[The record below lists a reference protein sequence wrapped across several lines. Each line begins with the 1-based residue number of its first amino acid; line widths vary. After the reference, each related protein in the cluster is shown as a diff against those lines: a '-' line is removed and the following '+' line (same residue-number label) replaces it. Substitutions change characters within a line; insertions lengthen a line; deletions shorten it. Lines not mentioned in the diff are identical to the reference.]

1 MNRRGFVNEKVT
13 EESVASHPDPESC
26 AVSREA
32 AIEALT
38 AGTCRQVLSCERIA
52 TEVPTP
58 FSMAEG
64 NIDWCAIAS
73 IRRTLRSA
81 DRGQSTLGSGYTYI
95 RLEMGFLY
103 LYDGAGCLGP
113 RDRVVAGSYAGRTNW
128 QSRRYGWGSSAA
140 RGARLGEP
148 FSMRPTTTGLCCRS
162 TTSTSVQAAKTIW
175 SSTRNE
181 WRECRSAETTGGL
194 HVLEYRRPKRRLV
207 VDLRP

>member
-1 MNRRGFVNEKVT
+1 
-13 EESVASHPDPESC
+13 
-26 AVSREA
+26 
-32 AIEALT
+32 
-38 AGTCRQVLSCERIA
+38 
-52 TEVPTP
+52 
-58 FSMAEG
+58 
-64 NIDWCAIAS
+64 
-73 IRRTLRSA
+73 
-81 DRGQSTLGSGYTYI
+81 
-95 RLEMGFLY
+95 MGFLY

-194 HVLEYRRPKRRLV
+194 RLIINSLRKEIPRSGVPATKTPASSRSPTLSDYLFCADPKAINGPHMSSLEVGVAYWFQTGDSGYRSGSVSRSGSTPCGIKL
-207 VDLRP
+207 